1 MIERNLYLIQRI
13 TAVLLLPMILV
24 HLVLILYA
32 VRDGLTAEEI
42 LSRTR
47 GSAVWATY
55 YIGFVA
61 AVSLHAPI
69 GLRSI
74 LIEWSSLRPKEASFI
89 AVLIGLIF
97 LSLGLR
103 SVSAVIGGVA

>member
-32 VRDGLTAEEI
+32 VRDGLTAAEI

-47 GSAVWATY
+47 GSAVWAAY

-61 AVSLHAPI
+61 AVALHAPI

-74 LIEWSSLRPKEASFI
+74 MIEWSNLRPKEANFVAI
-89 AVLIGLIF
+89 LIGLIF

-103 SVSAVIGGVA
+103 SVSAVIGGGA